1 MVVLVIAE
9 HDEHL
14 EIAVYACAM
23 QGLREVLTSCS
34 GPKAEVTDVIDRG
47 DALCGEQADAGHGP
61 RHIAVPVP
69 SQSYAPSHWT
79 IMDGNPD
86 TRLWLVAPNA
96 VRIASRD
103 EPVEEL
109 SSPCS

>member
-9 HDEHL
+9 HDEHV
-14 EIAVYACAM
+14 EIAVDASAM
-23 QGLREVLTSCS
+23 QSLQEVLASCS
-34 GPKAEVTDVIDRG
+34 RPKAEVTDVINRG
-47 DALCGEQADAGHGP
+47 DALCGEQADPGHGP

-86 TRLWLVAPNA
+86 TWLWLVAPNT
-96 VRIASRD
+96 VRIASQD

-109 SSPCS
+109 SSPC